1 MFFEHADCLVGVC
14 KDVTTLSSQL
24 LTISLNDFGDVPAGA
39 DDALASPAPSATSKS
54 PGSSGRKAARS
65 ELGKR
70 KVVEKPQPR
79 RTKLQS
85 VGELAGEEEEED
97 EDDDEG
103 AGEEK
108 GALEHE

>member
-39 DDALASPAPSATSKS
+39 DDALASPAASVTSKS
-54 PGSSGRKAARS
+54 PAGSSGR
-65 ELGKR
+65 KR

-85 VGELAGEEEEED
+85 VGELLGEE
-97 EDDDEG
+97 DDNDDDDSDEG